1 MKTIALIG
9 NPNCGK
15 TTFFNKVTGAG
26 EYVGNRTGV
35 TVKETLRKIKGRD
48 IILCDLPGIYS
59 LSGYSGDEKTALNF
73 ITRKNPQGIIN
84 IVDGTNLGRGLYLTI
99 QLLKLNLPVILAIN
113 MKDECEKAKISVDV
127 KGLSKELGIDIVF
140 ISGKTGEGTDKLI
153 SLLENIKRA
162 EIVYFNN
169 MLTKLRGYEE
179 KSTLKSNE
187 IIRANSIYNYI
198 DELCDKYV
206 KSEKNTII
214 ITGILD
220 KIFLNKYLAYP
231 LFFLVMASVMFLTF
245 GKFGQKM
252 RDLFLF
258 AARALIFNPVEFV
271 SSYTGEFL
279 SSLIKNGL
287 LPGLESVVAYLPYLL
302 ILFMLIHFL
311 EDCGYTSRVAYI
323 MDSFMR
329 KLGLSGKCVIPLL
342 LGFGCTTP
350 AILSARII
358 EDKNARKRTAFLAPF
373 ISCSAKIP
381 VYSMLASV
389 FFYDKY
395 MWCIIFAYF
404 LSVGSVVVVALI
416 TKGKEKEEG
425 FVLELPKLRIPS
437 FFNVFKMTKIRIKEF
452 LIRAGTVIA
461 GVSVLIWFLSS
472 YDFSLSFAATDKSIL
487 CVISKSISFIFKPL
501 GFSDYRIVSSL
512 IAGIAAKETIASS
525 LAITAGGIENI
536 HLLFDLPGAA
546 SFICFVVLYM
556 PCISSY
562 VTLMKETESKKLVAL
577 SLVSHFLIS
586 YGVSFVVYH
595 IL

>member
-35 TVKETLRKIKGRD
+35 TVKETLRKVKGRD

-59 LSGYSGDEKTALNF
+59 LLGYSEDEKTALNF

-84 IVDGTNLGRGLYLTI
+84 IVDGTNLGRGLYLTV

-113 MKDECEKAKISVDV
+113 MKDECEKRKISIDV
-127 KGLSKELGIDIVF
+127 KGLSKELGVEVVF
-140 ISGKTGEGTDKLI
+140 ISGKNGEGTDRLI
-153 SLLENIKRA
+153 TFLENIKRA
-162 EIVYFNN
+162 EISHYNN
-169 MLTKLRGYEE
+169 MISKLRLYEE
-179 KSTLKSNE
+179 KSELKSNE
-187 IIRANSIYNYI
+187 IIRANSIYNYV

-206 KSEKNTII
+206 SSKKNRII
-214 ITGILD
+214 ITKILD
-220 KIFLNKYLAYP
+220 SIFLNKYLAYP
-231 LFFLVMASVMFLTF
+231 LFFLIMSSVMLLTF
-245 GKFGQKM
+245 GKPGQKI
-252 RDLFLF
+252 RELFLF
-258 AARALIFNPVEFV
+258 VAQILVFNPMEFI
-271 SSYTGEFL
+271 SSYSGEFL
-279 SSLIKNGL
+279 GSLIKNGL
-287 LPGLESVVAYLPYLL
+287 IPGLESVASYLPYLL

-311 EDCGYTSRVAYI
+311 EDSGYISRVAYI

-329 KLGLSGKCVIPLL
+329 KLGLSGKCVIPLI

-350 AILSARII
+350 AIMSARII
-358 EDKNARKRTAFLAPF
+358 EDENARERTVFLAPF

-395 MWCIIFAYF
+395 MWCVTFAYL
-404 LSVGSVVVVALI
+404 LSIASVIVIAFI

-425 FVLELPKLRIPS
+425 FILELPEYRIPS
-437 FFNVFKMTKIRIKEF
+437 LFNVFKMTKIRIKEF
-452 LIRAGTVIA
+452 LVRAGTVIA
-461 GVSVLIWFLSS
+461 GVSVLIWFLNS
-472 YDFSLSFAATDKSIL
+472 YDFSLSFASADKSIL
-487 CVISKSISFIFKPL
+487 SVISKSITFLFKPL

-525 LAITAGGIENI
+525 LAITVGGIENI
-536 HLLFDLPGAA
+536 HLLFNLPSAA

-562 VTLMKETESKKLVAL
+562 VTLMKETDSKKLAAL
-577 SLVSHFLIS
+577 
-586 YGVSFVVYH
+586 
-595 IL
+595 